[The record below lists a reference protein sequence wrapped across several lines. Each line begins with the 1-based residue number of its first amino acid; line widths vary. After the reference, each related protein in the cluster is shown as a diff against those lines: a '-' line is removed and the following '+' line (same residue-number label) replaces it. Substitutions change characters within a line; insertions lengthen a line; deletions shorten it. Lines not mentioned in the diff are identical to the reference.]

1 MLKELSASLCG
12 PGLPSLSGNIY
23 CVGRNYA
30 DHAKEL
36 QNEVPREPLIFLKAP
51 AALRPFAE
59 GPIAY
64 PGESFHHEVELVLLI
79 GRYVAL
85 GAKSEAKPGAI
96 AAIGIG
102 LDLTRREVQE
112 QLKKKGHPWTLAK
125 SFAGSAL
132 LHPLRALDPELPLE
146 NIDFRLDVN
155 GEGRQT
161 GKSSDMLF
169 GFTSILQYLV
179 ELHPLY
185 PGDLIYTGTPAGVGP
200 LRKGDTMRIQSQK
213 LGIDA
218 QGRL

>member
-36 QNEVPREPLIFLKAP
+36 KNELPREPLIFLKAP
-51 AALRPFAE
+51 AALRPLAE
-59 GPIAY
+59 GPLAFSA
-64 PGESFHHEVELVLLI
+64 ETFHHEVELVLLV

-85 GAKSEAKPGAI
+85 GARSEATAGVI
-96 AAIGIG
+96 AAIGLG
-102 LDLTRREVQE
+102 LDLTRREVQDE
-112 QLKKKGHPWTLAK
+112 LKKKGLPWTLAK

-132 LHPLRALDPELPLE
+132 LHPLRALDPKIPLE
-146 NIDFRLDVN
+146 GIEFSLDVN
-155 GEGRQT
+155 GEPRQLGRSQ
-161 GKSSDMLF
+161 DMIF
-169 GFTSILQYLV
+169 SFATILQYLV
-179 ELHPLY
+179 GLHPLY

-200 LRKGDTMRIQSQK
+200 LRKGDALRVRSQI

-218 QGRL
+218 QGQL